1 MPELEAWAF
10 EPSEDNSVIQTS
22 QCWNV
27 FMQQVNSMPS
37 SLQIIF
43 VVSFSVTL
51 FQVIFLQLMG
61 FLAIILFVKASTGMI
76 KGDIPHKVAEFFL
89 GTPISPGLHFG
100 TSGVMFSPCRSVPSA
115 WVEAPNVSDMKIIFS
130 RAADDYGKFL
140 SEALLC
146 FKSSAFRLLVDL
158 PQQKSLCKD
167 DSKDHSL
174 ESAMSMDISVPTCNV
189 KTVEPNSKH
198 LGTEQH
204 HHRFPSPPPGPGIIG
219 SREQSYLSVAISA
232 IGYQL
237 LYNPELRELRH
248 ATCKLKHGPSFVA
261 ETKRKKSPSGCTD
274 GGSCLNE
281 ELGSIDL
288 KGLIA
293 VGLLAYNGTY
303 TKARDVASAVKE
315 VLRLLMDRID
325 AKVNLGKDPE
335 QFSHLMHQAASLEDK
350 IFSWAHYLR
359 R

>member
-1 MPELEAWAF
+1 
-10 EPSEDNSVIQTS
+10 
-22 QCWNV
+22 
-27 FMQQVNSMPS
+27 
-37 SLQIIF
+37 
-43 VVSFSVTL
+43 
-51 FQVIFLQLMG
+51 
-61 FLAIILFVKASTGMI
+61 
-76 KGDIPHKVAEFFL
+76 
-89 GTPISPGLHFG
+89 
-100 TSGVMFSPCRSVPSA
+100 
-115 WVEAPNVSDMKIIFS
+115 MKTIFS

-140 SEALLC
+140 SETLLC
-146 FKSSAFRLLVDL
+146 FKSSASRLLVDL
-158 PQQKSLCKD
+158 HQQKLHCKD

-174 ESAMSMDISVPTCNV
+174 ESATSMDISVPTCNV
-189 KTVEPNSKH
+189 ETVEPNSKH
-198 LGTEQH
+198 LSTEQH
-204 HHRFPSPPPGPGIIG
+204 HIFPSPLPGPGIIG
-219 SREQSYLSVAISA
+219 SKEQSYLSAAISA

-248 ATCKLKHGPSFVA
+248 ATCKLKYGPSFVA
-261 ETKRKKSPSGCTD
+261 KTKRKKSPSGYTD
-274 GGSCLNE
+274 GGSCLND
-281 ELGSIDL
+281 ELGSIDM

-350 IFSWAHYLR
+350 IFSWAYHLR